1 MAIAQAVLKH
11 TMDGAHLDVKEFSN
25 CLSSETAK
33 EIGKGCLQIRRGCT
47 VRHTGV
53 SSVPFLCKSPKGF
66 SHYCLVGTFN
76 KLKPSLPLEIL
87 TDFFFVRVE
96 SSHFCVSEHYLC

>member
-25 CLSSETAK
+25 CLSSETSK

-47 VRHTGV
+47 VRHTDI
-53 SSVPFLCKSPKGF
+53 SSVPFLCNSPKGF
-66 SHYCLVGTFN
+66 SHYCLIGTFN

-87 TDFFFVRVE
+87 SLF
-96 SSHFCVSEHYLC
+96 LCASGVIPLLCI